1 MTNERINPEVLMTNY
16 VASALR
22 ILQAGA
28 LNHSIG
34 SRDPHRELSASSFGF
49 VSDFV
54 IRILSFRPR
63 SNENNN
69 QSN

>member
-54 IRILSFRPR
+54 IPPAIQREQQPIKLDR
-63 SNENNN
+63 
-69 QSN
+69 